1 MYICGTVRRPVRSII
16 SVRFTGSRSTR
27 ILVIWVTP
35 FEFSRRSAIMQ
46 KGQTP
51 LLYIFTAAIWES
63 LRVSSRQ
70 RSLLHRQA
78 CLHPAADAAAQREYF
93 AEAVF
98 PEHAAHSR
106 RAHAGLAVDDDR
118 ARFESLDFAQAPA
131 QFRQRN
137 IARVRYMARGKIRLV
152 AHIEHQ
158 GVAAV
163 DELHRLGRADL
174 RRATDAQAVDQRPH
188 QHAA

>member
-27 ILVIWVTP
+27 ILVISVTP

-51 LLYIFTAAIWES
+51 LLYIFTGAIWES
-63 LRVSSRQ
+63 LRISSLQ

-78 CLHPAADAAAQREYF
+78 CLRPAADAAAQREYF

-98 PEHAAHSR
+98 PEHGCPRS
-106 RAHAGLAVDDDR
+106 
-118 ARFESLDFAQAPA
+118 E
-131 QFRQRN
+131 
-137 IARVRYMARGKIRLV
+137 
-152 AHIEHQ
+152 EHTS
-158 GVAAV
+158 
-163 DELHRLGRADL
+163 E
-174 RRATDAQAVDQRPH
+174 
-188 QHAA
+188 